1 MVPIQNT
8 KWTDLVR
15 RNWLSVIASASILIG
30 TVYSSG
36 AEAQVQ
42 TIIPPQPATGAPA
55 PAPARPQ
62 PARPGAPVI
71 EEVVVE
77 GTQRIEPETVLTY
90 LAVKEGDTFDPA
102 AINKSLKT
110 LFATG
115 LFTDVTI
122 RPERNA
128 LIVRVVENP
137 IINRI
142 AFEGNKRIDDEALE
156 AEVQLRPRVVY
167 TQTRVQNDVRRV
179 LEVYRR
185 SGRFAATVEPKVI
198 QLEQNRVDL
207 VFEIS
212 EGPVTDI
219 EKISFI
225 GNDFFSDSTLRGVI
239 ATKESVWYRFLSSND
254 TYDPDRLT
262 FDRELL
268 RRHYLANGFVDFR
281 VVSAVAELSEDRE
294 NFFITITVEE
304 GERFSFG
311 EFGVTSEIVD
321 VDPEPLKEIIDLDS
335 GDYYNADDVDE
346 TILALT
352 DAVGE
357 QGYAFVNVRP
367 QVTRKPE
374 DLTIDLTFEI
384 GEAPKVYVERVDIRG
399 NIRTLDEVVRREFLL
414 VEGDAFNSSRLRR
427 SRDRLRALG
436 FFSNV
441 EVNNV
446 PGSSPDRTVVE
457 VDVVEQS
464 TGEVTLGAGFSTSSG
479 ALAEL
484 GIAERN
490 LLGRGQ
496 EIRASVILA
505 EEESGFDF
513 SFTEPYFLDR
523 ELSGGIDLFHRI
535 EDNQDESSFDLTETG
550 GSLRLGYEINDSW
563 RQTLFYR
570 LSREDIDNLDN
581 DASIFIR
588 AQEGESTRSIFGQS
602 LTLDRRNSRVD
613 PTDGFITSFG
623 TELAAF
629 GGDVDFFRTT
639 LEGRVYRSFFDDILA
654 VVSAEVGFITR
665 TDDDNLLVNDRFFL
679 GGDSLRGFEQ
689 AGVGPRDVRSNDE
702 DALGGQRLARGSL
715 EFLFPLGLPE
725 EFGIKG
731 AVFSD
736 VGYLTEVDDVGL
748 GIADDGSIRASVGV
762 GLNWVSPF
770 GPIRVDFSQAILKD
784 DFDETEF
791 FRFSFGTNF

>member
-1 MVPIQNT
+1 MAVREKQR
-8 KWTDLVR
+8 VR
-15 RNWLSVIASASILIG
+15 RFARYAAVLVWTVVFSTLSGLAV
-30 TVYSSG
+30 
-36 AEAQVQ
+36 AQVQ
-42 TIIPPQPATGAPA
+42 TIIPPQPATGAPSPV
-55 PAPARPQ
+55 PATPQ

-77 GTQRIEPETVLTY
+77 GAQRIDPETVLTY
-90 LAVKEGDTFDPA
+90 LAIKEGDAFDPA
-102 AINKSLKT
+102 AINRSLKT

-115 LFTDVTI
+115 LFADVTI
-122 RPERNA
+122 RQERSA
-128 LIVRVVENP
+128 LIVNVVENP

-167 TQTRVQNDVRRV
+167 TRTRVQNDVRRI

-212 EGPVTDI
+212 EGAVTDI

-225 GNDFFSDSTLRGVI
+225 GNEFFSDSTLRGVI
-239 ATKESVWYRFLSSND
+239 ATKESVWYRFLTSAD

-294 NFFITITVEE
+294 SFFITITVEE
-304 GERFSFG
+304 GQRFAFG
-311 EFGVTSEIVD
+311 AFDVTSQIVD
-321 VDPEPLKEIIDLDS
+321 VDPVPLKEVIDLDS
-335 GDYYNADDVDE
+335 GDYYDADAVDD
-346 TILALT
+346 TILSLT

-357 QGYAFVNVRP
+357 QGYAFVDVRP
-367 QVTRKPE
+367 RVTRNVE

-399 NIRTLDEVVRREFLL
+399 NVRTLDEVLRREFLL

-427 SRDRLRALG
+427 SRDRLRGLG

-441 EVNNV
+441 DVNNV

-457 VDVVEQS
+457 VDVTEQS

-479 ALAEL
+479 ALAEI

-496 EIRASVILA
+496 DIRASVILA

-523 ELSGGIDLFHRI
+523 DLSGGIDLFHRI
-535 EDNQDESSFDLTETG
+535 EDNQDESSFDLRETG
-550 GSLRLGYEINDSW
+550 GALRVGYDINDSW
-563 RQTLFYR
+563 RQSVFYR
-570 LSREDIDNLDN
+570 LELVEITDVDS
-581 DASIFIR
+581 DASRIIR
-588 AQEGESTRSIFGQS
+588 DQEGESTRSIVGQA

-613 PTDGFITSFG
+613 PTDGFITTLSTDFAG
-623 TELAAF
+623 L
-629 GGDVDFFRTT
+629 GGDVTFVRTT
-639 LEGRVYRSFFDDILA
+639 LEGRYYHSISDDILGI
-654 VVSAEVGFITR
+654 VSGEVGTIVGINDDVRIT
-665 TDDDNLLVNDRFFL
+665 DRFFL
-679 GGDSLRGFEQ
+679 GGDSLRGFEN
-689 AGVGPRDVRSNDE
+689 AGVGPRDISVADE
-702 DALGGQRLARGSL
+702 DALGGQQIARGSV
-715 EFLFPLGLPE
+715 EVIFPLGLPE

-731 AVFSD
+731 AAFTD
-736 VGYLTEVDDVGL
+736 FGTLTEIDDSGNGLVDT
-748 GIADDGSIRASVGV
+748 GSLRASVGV
-762 GLNWVSPF
+762 GINWVSPF
-770 GPIRVDFSQAILKD
+770 GPIRIDFSQAVLKED
-784 DFDETEF
+784 HDQEEF

>member
-1 MVPIQNT
+1 MAAQN
-8 KWTDLVR
+8 KIPDRHALWPAPVVLFAVV
-15 RNWLSVIASASILIG
+15 LSAFSVLMPNAGS
-30 TVYSSG
+30 
-36 AEAQVQ
+36 AQVQ
-42 TIIPPQPATGAPA
+42 TIIPPQPATPAPA

-71 EEVVVE
+71 EEVIVE
-77 GTQRIEPETVLTY
+77 GAQRIEAETVLTY
-90 LAVKEGDTFDPA
+90 LAVKEGDPFDPA
-102 AINKSLKT
+102 AINRSLKT

-115 LFTDVTI
+115 LFADVTI
-122 RPERNA
+122 RPEGSA

-142 AFEGNKRIDDEALE
+142 AFEGNRRIDDEALE

-167 TQTRVQNDVRRV
+167 TRTRVQNDVRRV

-219 EKISFI
+219 EKIGFI
-225 GNDFFSDSTLRGVI
+225 GNDFFSDSELRGVI

-294 NFFITITVEE
+294 SFFITVTLEE
-304 GERFSFG
+304 GERFAFGSFN
-311 EFGVTSEIVD
+311 VTSEIAD
-321 VDPEPLKEIIDLDS
+321 VEAEPLMEVVELDE
-335 GDYYNADDVDE
+335 GDYYDADAVDDS
-346 TILALT
+346 ILALT

-357 QGYAFVNVRP
+357 QGYAFVDVRP
-367 QVTRKPE
+367 RVERDPE
-374 DLTIDLTFEI
+374 ARTIDLTFEI

-399 NIRTLDEVVRREFLL
+399 NVRTLDRVLRREFLL

-441 EVNNV
+441 DVNNV
-446 PGSSPDRTVVE
+446 PGSTPDRTVIE
-457 VDVVEQS
+457 VDVTEQS
-464 TGEVTLGAGFSTSSG
+464 TGEVTLGAGFSTAAG
-479 ALAEL
+479 ALAEI

-496 EIRASVILA
+496 DIRASVTLA
-505 EEESGFDF
+505 QEESGFDF

-523 ELSGGIDLFHRI
+523 DLSGGIDLFHRI
-535 EDNQDESSFDLTETG
+535 IDNQDESSFDLVETG
-550 GSLRLGYEINDSW
+550 GALRVGYDINESW
-563 RQTLFYR
+563 RQSVFYR
-570 LSREDIDNLDN
+570 LERTEITDVDA
-581 DASIFIR
+581 DASRIIR
-588 AQEGESTRSIFGQS
+588 DQEGESTRSIIGQA
-602 LTLDRRNSRVD
+602 LTLDQRNSRVD
-613 PTDGFITSFG
+613 TTDGYITTFG
-623 TELAAF
+623 TEVAGL
-629 GGDVDFFRTT
+629 GGNVQFLRTT
-639 LEGRVYRSFFDDILA
+639 LEGRYFQPITDDILGI
-654 VVSAEVGFITR
+654 VSGEVGYIVGL
-665 TDDDNLLVNDRFFL
+665 DDDVRITDRFFL
-679 GGDSLRGFEQ
+679 GGDSLRGFEG
-689 AGVGPRDVRSNDE
+689 AGVGPRDLSVADQ
-702 DALGGQRLARGSL
+702 DALGGQQIARGSV
-715 EFLFPLGLPE
+715 EVIFPIGLPE

-731 AVFSD
+731 AAFTD
-736 VGYLTEVDDVGL
+736 FGTLTEIDDVGNGL
-748 GIADDGSIRASVGV
+748 VDTGSLRASVGV
-762 GLNWVSPF
+762 GINWTSPF
-770 GPIRVDFSQAILKD
+770 GPIRVDFSQAVLKED
-784 DFDETEF
+784 HDQEEF

>member
-1 MVPIQNT
+1 MAVIEKQ
-8 KWTDLVR
+8 LVR
-15 RNWLSVIASASILIG
+15 RFARSAAVLVWTVVFSTLSGLAA
-30 TVYSSG
+30 
-36 AEAQVQ
+36 AQVQ
-42 TIIPPQPATGAPA
+42 TIIPPQPATGAPSPV
-55 PAPARPQ
+55 PATPQ

-77 GTQRIEPETVLTY
+77 GAQRIDPETVLTY
-90 LAVKEGDTFDPA
+90 LAIKEGDAFDPA
-102 AINKSLKT
+102 AINRSLKT

-115 LFTDVTI
+115 LFADVTI
-122 RPERNA
+122 RQERSA
-128 LIVRVVENP
+128 LIVNVVENP

-167 TQTRVQNDVRRV
+167 TRTRVQNDVRRI

-207 VFEIS
+207 VFEVS
-212 EGPVTDI
+212 EGAVTDI

-225 GNDFFSDSTLRGVI
+225 GNEFFSDSTLRGVI
-239 ATKESVWYRFLSSND
+239 ATKESVWYRFLSSAD

-294 NFFITITVEE
+294 SFFITITVEE
-304 GERFSFG
+304 GQRFAFG
-311 EFGVTSEIVD
+311 AFDVTSQIVD
-321 VDPEPLKEIIDLDS
+321 VDPVPLKEVIDLDS
-335 GDYYNADDVDE
+335 GDYYDADAVDD
-346 TILALT
+346 TILSLT

-357 QGYAFVNVRP
+357 QGYAFVDVRP
-367 QVTRKPE
+367 RVTRNVE

-399 NIRTLDEVVRREFLL
+399 NVRTLDEVLRREFLL

-427 SRDRLRALG
+427 SRDRLRGLG

-441 EVNNV
+441 DVNNV

-457 VDVVEQS
+457 VDVTEQS

-479 ALAEL
+479 ALAEI

-496 EIRASVILA
+496 DIRASVILA

-523 ELSGGIDLFHRI
+523 DLSGGIDLFHRI
-535 EDNQDESSFDLTETG
+535 EDNQDESSFDLRETG
-550 GSLRLGYEINDSW
+550 GALRVGYDINDSW
-563 RQTLFYR
+563 RQSVFYR
-570 LSREDIDNLDN
+570 LELVEITDVDS
-581 DASIFIR
+581 DASRIIR
-588 AQEGESTRSIFGQS
+588 DQEGESTRSIVGQA

-613 PTDGFITSFG
+613 PTDGFITTLSTDFAG
-623 TELAAF
+623 L
-629 GGDVDFFRTT
+629 GGDVTFVRTT
-639 LEGRVYRSFFDDILA
+639 LEGRYYHAISDDILGI
-654 VVSAEVGFITR
+654 VSGEVGTIVGINDDVRIT
-665 TDDDNLLVNDRFFL
+665 DRFFL
-679 GGDSLRGFEQ
+679 GGDSLRGFEN
-689 AGVGPRDVRSNDE
+689 AGVGPRDISVADE
-702 DALGGQRLARGSL
+702 DALGGQQIARGSV
-715 EFLFPLGLPE
+715 EVIFPLGLPE

-731 AVFSD
+731 AAFTD
-736 VGYLTEVDDVGL
+736 FGTLTEIDDSGNGLVDT
-748 GIADDGSIRASVGV
+748 GSLRASVGV
-762 GLNWVSPF
+762 GINWVSPF
-770 GPIRVDFSQAILKD
+770 GPIRIDFSQAVLKED
-784 DFDETEF
+784 HDQEEF

>member
-1 MVPIQNT
+1 MAAHNT
-8 KWTDLVR
+8 KPVR
-15 RNWLSVIASASILIG
+15 HVLWPTRVVVFAVLLSALSLLTPAPGSAQI
-30 TVYSSG
+30 
-36 AEAQVQ
+36 Q
-42 TIIPPQPATGAPA
+42 TIIPPQPATPAPA

-71 EEVVVE
+71 EEVIVE
-77 GTQRIEPETVLTY
+77 GAQRIDAETVLTY
-90 LAVKEGDTFDPA
+90 LAVKEGDPFDPS
-102 AINKSLKT
+102 AINRSLKT

-115 LFTDVTI
+115 LFADVTI
-122 RPERNA
+122 RPEGSA

-142 AFEGNKRIDDEALE
+142 AFEGNRRIDDEALE

-167 TQTRVQNDVRRV
+167 TRTRVQNDVRRV

-225 GNDFFSDSTLRGVI
+225 GNDFFSDSELRGVI

-294 NFFITITVEE
+294 SFFITVTVEE
-304 GERFSFG
+304 GERFAFG
-311 EFGVTSEIVD
+311 EFNVTSQIAD
-321 VDPEPLKEIIDLDS
+321 VDPGPLIEVVELET
-335 GDYYNADDVDE
+335 GDYYNADEVDD
-346 TILALT
+346 TILSLT

-357 QGYAFVNVRP
+357 QGYAFVDVRP
-367 QVTRKPE
+367 RVERDPE
-374 DLTIDLTFEI
+374 TLTIDLTFDI

-399 NIRTLDEVVRREFLL
+399 NVRTLDRVLRREFLL

-441 EVNNV
+441 DVNNV
-446 PGSSPDRTVVE
+446 PGSTPDRTVIE
-457 VDVVEQS
+457 VDVTEQS
-464 TGEVTLGAGFSTSSG
+464 TGEVTLGAGFSTAAG
-479 ALAEL
+479 ALAEI

-496 EIRASVILA
+496 DIRASVTLA

-523 ELSGGIDLFHRI
+523 DLSGGIDLFHRI
-535 EDNQDESSFDLTETG
+535 VDNQDESSFDLVETG
-550 GSLRLGYEINDSW
+550 GALRVGYEINDSW

-570 LSREDIDNLDN
+570 LERTEITDVDA
-581 DASIFIR
+581 DASRVIR
-588 AQEGESTRSIFGQS
+588 DQEGESTRSIIGQA

-613 PTDGFITSFG
+613 TTDGFITTLG
-623 TELAAF
+623 TEVAGL
-629 GGDVDFFRTT
+629 GGNVQFLRTK
-639 LEGRVYRSFFDDILA
+639 LEGRYYQSITDDILGI
-654 VVSAEVGFITR
+654 VSGEVGYIVGLSDDVRIT
-665 TDDDNLLVNDRFFL
+665 DRFFL
-679 GGDSLRGFEQ
+679 GGDSLRGFEN
-689 AGVGPRDVRSNDE
+689 AGVGPRDLSVADE
-702 DALGGQRLARGSL
+702 DALGGQQLARGSV
-715 EFLFPLGLPE
+715 EVIFPIGLPE

-731 AVFSD
+731 AAFTD
-736 VGYLTEVDDVGL
+736 FGTLTEIDDTGAGL
-748 GIADDGSIRASVGV
+748 IDTGSIRASVGV
-762 GLNWVSPF
+762 GINWTSPF
-770 GPIRVDFSQAILKD
+770 GPIRVDFSQAVVKED
-784 DFDETEF
+784 HDQEEF